1 MLAVETKALVLIPA
15 TPNLATTG
23 ETTTEDETNLAASV
37 VVARTRMAATIRTG
51 DTTATSPAIHP
62 SSSHRVT
69 ASERETEIESGTENA
84 RAGAGQFPT
93 AVSRRGRNKEK
104 QQEAERSVSSP
115 PRFRSPYRS
124 SNNNNRVASA
134 FSIPSPPRQPRVE
147 PRGDSRRGYDTYRAP
162 AHVIP
167 CIDEDTLPTPPRT
180 SAPRPPYDALQR
192 NVKVA
197 REAPTVQSA
206 YHAMASKYGEVTMVK
221 LGNDE
226 GTFAYVHFRYHREA
240 GRCVA
245 ARQDTNWSTRVV
257 TEEMGDSDWV
267 DVRRGGARGY
277 GGGRRGGRGRE
288 WRGNQG
294 GNWGWGGPAPRERDD
309 WRMDNRDDR
318 GGEDDVPV
326 RPHRESPPPDRA
338 DLDEI

>member
-1 MLAVETKALVLIPA
+1 
-15 TPNLATTG
+15 
-23 ETTTEDETNLAASV
+23 
-37 VVARTRMAATIRTG
+37 MAAHTY
-51 DTTATSPAIHP
+51 A
-62 SSSHRVT
+62 
-69 ASERETEIESGTENA
+69 
-84 RAGAGQFPT
+84 
-93 AVSRRGRNKEK
+93 RGRNEGPSSNSRYP
-104 QQEAERSVSSP
+104 EPRDDRRDDDRRRDEPRRERSGRSHTYGRYDSHRRYDSYKPGDPSEQQP
-115 PRFRSPYRS
+115 PRDRERERDRDRERDRERESRSRSPYRS